1 MWDVLTWILKTNGNS
16 YHFLTSNHFLSTC
29 KQAAKSIYQDMLK
42 LNSLWAFLDVADVVA
57 AHRACSHVA
66 DECKEFIL
74 WRERKQS
81 CIRNRKLWFFFF
93 LHHKSLST
101 FDILSCLLSCVLLI
115 THCPVRLW
123 HEGPTGGLGRPRSLR
138 PSDRLR
144 TRPSSPCHPGGR
156 RSSPEPDPGR
166 CSVGTHRS
174 LTWHC
179 DETPTNEKL
188 FFSPPPPFIIVSTTC
203 DFKKAKQSIVAKL
216 KQLQWHHCETI
227 TQLDCLFQLSR
238 KHSAADDI
246 PATLKC
252 RPQKYVFTPHYWQ
265 WPPSSFQ
272 TVKLTKCV

>member
-81 CIRNRKLWFFFF
+81 CIRNRKLWFFF
-93 LHHKSLST
+93 LHHKSLSK

-123 HEGPTGGLGRPRSLR
+123 HEVPTGGLGRPRSLR

-188 FFSPPPPFIIVSTTC
+188 FFPPPPFYYCFNNLWFQKSKTIYRC
-203 DFKKAKQSIVAKL
+203 KA
-216 KQLQWHHCETI
+216 
-227 TQLDCLFQLSR
+227 
-238 KHSAADDI
+238 
-246 PATLKC
+246 
-252 RPQKYVFTPHYWQ
+252 
-265 WPPSSFQ
+265 Q
-272 TVKLTKCV
+272 TVAVASLWDHHAARLFVPTEQKTQRGWWHPCNIEMSPTKVCFYAALLAMTAIFLSNC